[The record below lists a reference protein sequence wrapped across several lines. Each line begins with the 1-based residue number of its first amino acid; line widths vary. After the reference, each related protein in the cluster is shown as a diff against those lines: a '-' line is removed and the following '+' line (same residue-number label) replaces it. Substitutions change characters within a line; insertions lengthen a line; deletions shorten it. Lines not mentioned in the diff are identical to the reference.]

1 MGRWE
6 SGKNQNLSNHT
17 QIHHFKISRV
27 LKGSLW
33 IRGVFICVATQ
44 ISTSL
49 CFYLLFSGRSIGG
62 GCLVFINIS
71 DDVTNFY
78 RLTTIKLLFSSLT
91 RSLVCLLMNMRTIS
105 YMMNVIVIMM
115 MMILIL
121 DLWPILGLK
130 YLL

>member
-1 MGRWE
+1 MGRWK
-6 SGKNQNLSNHT
+6 SGKNQDLSNHS

-44 ISTSL
+44 ISTPL
-49 CFYLLFSGRSIGG
+49 CFYLLFPRMSIGG

-71 DDVTNFY
+71 DDVTTFY
-78 RLTTIKLLFSSLT
+78 RLITIKLLLSFLARSS
-91 RSLVCLLMNMRTIS
+91 VCLLMNMRTIS